1 MILIKTPVNTWNPW
15 NPVMKKKKL
24 ANNLFPYSFL
34 TKLAPSTTYF
44 VSAILF
50 KDSSL
55 DKTTFYFV
63 AGSIVSTL
71 TKISSFALKPC
82 ITSLAE

>member
-15 NPVMKKKKL
+15 NPVIKKKKL

-55 DKTTFYFV
+55 DKTTFFFGIRKFV
-63 AGSIVSTL
+63 
-71 TKISSFALKPC
+71 KIIYDNFYLG
-82 ITSLAE
+82 